1 MKTLKEILSL
11 SHEYLKSKDVLRPRY
26 SAEVIVS
33 HVLGCKRLDIY
44 LDLEKPLVEEEIS
57 SIRNLV
63 KRRGLKEP
71 LEYILG
77 SLDFYNCNL
86 KITNDVL
93 IPRVETEEMVS
104 LIANELEK
112 ESLQDKVLFDICTG
126 SGCIAIALKKKFQNL
141 SVSACDISLKALE
154 VAKKNGEMNGV
165 KVDFL
170 NGNLLAPFG
179 KKADFVVSNP
189 PYVSESEFEDL
200 SYEVKAFEPKISLLA
215 KEGGLEFYKILAK
228 ELPSYLNPRAKVFFE
243 IGHLQ
248 GQMVKEIFS
257 DRIWISK
264 KVYKDISQK
273 DRFFFLEIE

>member
-1 MKTLKEILSL
+1 MKILKEIISL
-11 SHEYLKSKDVLRPRY
+11 SQEYLKSKDVLRPRY

-33 HVLGCKRLDIY
+33 HVLHCKRLDIY
-44 LDLEKPLVEEEIS
+44 LDLEKPLVEEEIT

-93 IPRVETEEMVS
+93 IPRVETEELVS
-104 LIANELEK
+104 LVVNEIEK
-112 ESLQDKVLFDICTG
+112 DSLQGKNLFDICTG
-126 SGCIAIALKKKFQNL
+126 SGCIAIALKKKFSNL
-141 SVSACDISLKALE
+141 NVFASDISLKALE
-154 VAKKNGEMNGV
+154 VAKKNGEMNEV
-165 KVDFL
+165 EIDFL
-170 NGNLLAPFG
+170 HGNLLTPYK
-179 KKADFVVSNP
+179 KKADFVICNP
-189 PYVSESEFEDL
+189 PYVSEVEYENL
-200 SYEVKAFEPKISLLA
+200 SFEVKGFEPKISLLA
-215 KEGGLEFYKILAK
+215 KEEGLEFYKILAK
-228 ELPSYLNPRAKVFFE
+228 ELPSYLNPRAKIFFE

-248 GQMVKEIFS
+248 GQRVKEIFS

-264 KVYKDISQK
+264 KVYKDLSQK